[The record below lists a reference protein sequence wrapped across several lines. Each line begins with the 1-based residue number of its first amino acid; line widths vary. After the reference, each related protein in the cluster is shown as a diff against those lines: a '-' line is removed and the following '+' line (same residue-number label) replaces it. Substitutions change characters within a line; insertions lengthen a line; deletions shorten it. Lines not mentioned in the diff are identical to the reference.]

1 MKKYMSVILTLAL
14 CLGAFAGC
22 GKKEE
27 AAADR
32 LAQILSRRLLCIIK
46 QTRKEVLLC
55 LIPIFLRS
63 ANMLCARG

>member
-14 CLGAFAGC
+14 CLGVFAGC

-32 LAQILSRRLLCIIK
+32 LATDRDMLSRMTGSLSFGLLM
-46 QTRKEVLLC
+46 TSLGLC
-55 LIPIFLRS
+55 VILTVVIVHVF
-63 ANMLCARG
+63 